1 MISRKEILD
10 AQAAIRG
17 QVYRTPLLSCKALDE
32 AVGIPVL
39 LKPENFQEIGAFKI
53 RGASNWLAQA
63 QRAGR
68 KLPGVL
74 TYSSGN
80 HGQAVACA
88 AKRRGLPAIIVVP
101 EDAPAVKLDG
111 MRRFGAQIV
120 VCGRTSEDRRK
131 RAEEIQ
137 KESGFAMIPPFD
149 DPWIV
154 AGQGTAAL
162 EILEDRPDM
171 ASLIAPVGGAG
182 LLAGCALAA
191 KSTRPGI
198 QVFGVEPV
206 AADAL
211 AQSLE
216 AKRIVKIHPGDT
228 IADGLRPSAP
238 GELNFELCSRFV
250 DRVVRVSDEE
260 IGQAVVFLL
269 QKAKL
274 LVEPS
279 GAAGVAALLSKKLAP
294 QGPCAVILSG
304 GNIEPTVLQLVLRH
318 P

>member
-1 MISRKEILD
+1 MITLEDIRRAHE
-10 AQAAIRG
+10 AIRS

-32 AVGIPVL
+32 AVGFPVL
-39 LKPENFQEIGAFKI
+39 LKPESFQEIGAFKI

-63 QRAGR
+63 QREGR
-68 KLPGVL
+68 ALPGVL

-88 AKRRGLPAIIVVP
+88 AKRRGIKAIIVVP
-101 EDAPAVKLDG
+101 EDTPGVKLEG
-111 MRRFGAQIV
+111 MRRYGAQIV
-120 VCGRTSEDRRK
+120 VCGRSSEERRK

-137 KESGFAMIPPFD
+137 KETGFAMIPPFD

-162 EILEDRPDM
+162 EILEDRPDTV
-171 ASLIAPVGGAG
+171 SFLAPVGGG
-182 LLAGCALAA
+182 GQLSGCALAA
-191 KSTRPGI
+191 KSLNPKI
-198 QVFGVEPV
+198 QVFGVEPE

-211 AQSLE
+211 ARSME
-216 AKRIVKIHPGDT
+216 AGKIVSIKSGET

-238 GELNFELCSRFV
+238 GELNFEICRRYV

-260 IGQAVVFLL
+260 IARAVIFLL

-279 GAAGVAALLSKKLAP
+279 GAAGVAALLAGKLTSS
-294 QGPCAVILSG
+294 GPCAVILSG
-304 GNIEPTVLQLVLRH
+304 GNIEPAMLRRLLLS
-318 P
+318 